1 MARASTDN
9 GINGAKRELLAEK
22 ESDIWLEAKDRLQI
36 SLSATNDDRNLM
48 KEDLLFGEGEGHWDD
63 DVVVT
68 TATKETPQLTINLS
82 DALVGRVVNNIKEQ
96 RPRGKA
102 HPVGDGADVDR
113 AKFINGIG
121 RHVEYRSQA
130 SVAYDTAADCAVR
143 AGVGYA
149 RLVAEYISPDSFKKD
164 LRILPI
170 DNIFSV
176 YDDPAA
182 VMPTGCDRNWLLISI
197 KIPRT
202 EYKRLHPNADNVSWN
217 DIGKDDGR
225 QDWEDK
231 ETIRLAEYFRIREKS
246 DVLYLLRSAD
256 GKEYTKYKS
265 DLKDFKNPGGQ
276 ILDERESYKREVQW
290 FQLNGVK
297 VTEREILPGTLIPVA
312 RCAGNARN
320 IDGRVYRRGMI
331 RAMKDPQRM
340 VDYGE
345 TAKILRLGLSTKSK
359 YIAAEGQIEG
369 HPEWTTSNIEPIPTM
384 IYKPVTVETAQGEV
398 LLPPPQAIPPAQVE
412 AGFTEF
418 VQGMRSNLLA
428 VSGMPNEPGQ
438 DAQGQVVSG
447 KAIQRRDKL
456 SDQSHIQYYDNQTL
470 MIADLWRIMLEY
482 IPVTYHEPGR
492 IQRIIG
498 DDGKPTM
505 ETLNMLGPEGIKND
519 VTTGDYDVMMDTGPG
534 YDTKREEG
542 ADNLLQL
549 LSIQALAEIIA
560 KTAPD
565 LVFRS
570 IDHPYMEEI
579 ADRLSAQTPEG
590 LQQIMKELPERARN
604 IIQALSQQNQQ
615 LQQALQAAQTGLT
628 KAHLDATVKAHGIEQ
643 DNATKRQDV
652 QSRDQTALAIAA
664 MKVHGTLADTEIKTA
679 GKLMDTH
686 AKAGHEAAA
695 AERMIESGE
704 TAEKGNGSAGS
715 S

>member
-1 MARASTDN
+1 MARDSIDN

-22 ESDIWLEAKDRLQI
+22 ESDIFEEARDRHQI
-36 SLSATNDDRNLM
+36 SLAATSDDRNLA
-48 KEDLLFGEGEGHWDD
+48 KEDFLFGEGEGHWDD
-63 DVVVT
+63 DVVT
-68 TATKETPQLTINLS
+68 TASAATPQLTINLT
-82 DALVGRVVNNIKEQ
+82 DALVNRVVNNIKEQ

-102 HPVGDGADVDR
+102 HPVGDGADIDR
-113 AKFINGIG
+113 AKVINGIG

-143 AGVGYA
+143 AGWGYA
-149 RLVAEYISPDSFKKD
+149 RLVAEFISPDSFKKD

-182 VMPTGCDRNWLLISI
+182 IMPTGCDRNWLLIAI
-197 KIPRT
+197 TMPRT
-202 EYKRLHPNADNVSWN
+202 EYRRRYPRMDNVSWSDSGN
-217 DIGKDDGR
+217 NEYR
-225 QDWEDK
+225 LDWESK
-231 ETIRLAEYFRIREKS
+231 EEIRLAEYFRIREKT
-246 DVLYLLRSAD
+246 DTLYRLRSAD
-256 GKEYTKYKS
+256 GKEYNKYKS
-265 DLKDFKNPGGQ
+265 DLKNFANPGGE
-276 ILDERESYKREVQW
+276 IIDERESYKREVQW
-290 FQLNGVK
+290 FQLNGTRV
-297 VTEREILPGTLIPVA
+297 VEREILPGTLIPVA
-312 RCAGNARN
+312 RCQGNARN
-320 IDGRVYRRGMI
+320 VDGRVKRRGMI

-345 TAKILRLGLSTKSK
+345 TAKIMRLGLASKSK
-359 YIAAEGQIEG
+359 YIAAEGQLDG
-369 HPEWTTSNIEPIPTM
+369 HPEWTTSNVEPIPTLV
-384 IYKPVTVETAQGEV
+384 YKPVTIETAQGEV
-398 LLPPPQAIPPAQVE
+398 LLPPPTPIPPAQVE

-470 MIADLWRIMLEY
+470 MIADLWRMILEY
-482 IPVTYHEPGR
+482 IPVTYNEPGR
-492 IQRIIG
+492 VQRIIG
-498 DDGKPTM
+498 DDGKPSM
-505 ETLNMLGPEGIKND
+505 QTLNMVGPNGLEND

-542 ADNLLQL
+542 AENLLEL
-549 LSIQALAEIIA
+549 LQTPALAEIVA

-579 ADRLSAQTPEG
+579 ADRLAAQTPDG
-590 LQQIMKELPERARN
+590 LKKIMEELPERARN

-615 LQQALQAAQTGLT
+615 LQQGLKEAQEGLT
-628 KAHLDATVKAHGIEQ
+628 KDKLMATVKAHDVEVS
-643 DNATKRQDV
+643 NETKRMDV

-679 GKLMDTH
+679 GKILDTH
-686 AKAGHEAAA
+686 VQAGHDARA
-695 AERMIESGE
+695 AERAIEAGE
-704 TAEKGNGSAGS
+704 QAEKGNGSS
-715 S
+715 SPG